1 MALTD
6 QEIRIAC
13 IQHAAATPGNPN
25 TVTLAREYY
34 AFVTETPEAP
44 KAATAAA
51 KGSKKQ

>member
-6 QEIRIAC
+6 QEVRLAC

-25 TVTLAREYY
+25 TVSLAREYY
-34 AFVTETPEAP
+34 GFVTETPEAP

-51 KGSKKQ
+51 KGDKKK